1 MRAFYAGGVMQ
12 TSPDPSNRS
21 ARPPTAVR
29 RGGAIVA
36 LEGLG
41 AIVIAVVLWIHAA
54 GGADESFISSYGT
67 GAWFAILGA
76 GVLAGGLALITGRRW
91 GRAIAVV
98 AQILLIP
105 VAFALL
111 TDSGQPQ
118 YGAPLLIVVIIVLA
132 LLFSPSSVRW
142 LAADYAPDAEPD
154 EGSPDVVVKPKPKS

>member
-1 MRAFYAGGVMQ
+1 MQ
-12 TSPDPSNRS
+12 TSPDPPSRS
-21 ARPPTAVR
+21 QRPPTAVR

-41 AIVIAVVLWIHAA
+41 AIAIAVILWVHAA
-54 GGADESFISSYGT
+54 GGTQESFISGYGT

-76 GVLAGGLALITGRRW
+76 GVLAGGIALVSGRRW

-118 YGAPLLIVVIIVLA
+118 FGAPLLVVVVIVLV

-142 LAADYAPDAEPD
+142 LAADYAPDAEEPVEPAD
-154 EGSPDVVVKPKPKS
+154 SDRTPLKRPVKPKRKR

>member
-1 MRAFYAGGVMQ
+1 MQ
-12 TSPDPSNRS
+12 ISSDPSDRS
-21 ARPPTAVR
+21 ERPPVAVR

-36 LEGLG
+36 LEGLA
-41 AIVIAVVLWIHAA
+41 AIVIAIVLTIHGL

-76 GVLAGGLALITGRRW
+76 GVLAGGIALVTGRRW

-118 YGAPLLIVVIIVLA
+118 YGAPLLVVVIIVLV

-142 LAADYAPDAEPD
+142 LAADYAPDAEPGAD
-154 EGSPDVVVKPKPKS
+154 DVEPEPPVKPKRKR